1 MPAGRRQAGPRRGE
15 ISTIVVTQLI
25 QSLLLAGLIMLMFTR
40 LVTVHVQRIA
50 IHLGRLVPSNLGH
63 ALVLNRKK
71 LHRDELTLLVTGVNQ
86 LQGSLAELVLD
97 RTAELEALSAAQHVV
112 LTLSNRLIHAPLAEF
127 DRYNFECLRDIAQ
140 RLNASD
146 ALWYVL
152 DPGGTEYRVFLEW
165 HANATPVPQAGALS
179 VDGWSRLLAVLAQD
193 DLLTFPSQA
202 ALADAITTGEAA
214 PFATMGWKPLH
225 LPCCRGSTS
234 SLDFWFLANGWP
246 RPIDD
251 RMNGHCWR

>member
-86 LQGSLAELVLD
+86 LQGSLAEYLAKQQRFEHELAEHRDRLAELVLD

-165 HANATPVPQAGALS
+165 HANATPVPQAGG
-179 VDGWSRLLAVLAQD
+179 VV
-193 DLLTFPSQA
+193 
-202 ALADAITTGEAA
+202 
-214 PFATMGWKPLH
+214 
-225 LPCCRGSTS
+225 CR
-234 SLDFWFLANGWP
+234 
-246 RPIDD
+246 
-251 RMNGHCWR
+251 RMVSPVGRACAG